1 MFFKIPNLFKKYM
14 PIAEYI
20 NVQRKD
26 LSTRLHLLYDKIVFK
41 LFVRHVGKT
50 TVLERSYEFQELFRD
65 FRTIPL

>member
-1 MFFKIPNLFKKYM
+1 MFFKIPNLFKKHM

-26 LSTRLHLLYDKIVFK
+26 LSTCLHLLCDKIVFK

-50 TVLERSYEFQELFRD
+50 TVLEKSYEFQEIFRN
-65 FRTIPL
+65 FRTIAL